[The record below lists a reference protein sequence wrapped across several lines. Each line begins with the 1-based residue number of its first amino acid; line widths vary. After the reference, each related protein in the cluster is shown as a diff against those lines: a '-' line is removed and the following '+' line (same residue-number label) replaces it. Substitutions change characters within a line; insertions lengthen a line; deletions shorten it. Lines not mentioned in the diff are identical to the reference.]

1 MKRTSDSFRSW
12 KQTSRRAVL
21 ALTAAVLPAIAT
33 PKVQAGAFPGAETTQ
48 PSAAEASNPKI
59 ELPAF
64 YAATDRLNPEGKPL
78 GTVLA
83 SEPMTSQV
91 PGSKAWRLAYVS
103 SDPAGRRHVV
113 TGFIVVP
120 DGPAPAGGRKLL
132 AWAHGTTGTARR
144 CGPSQYEQPAQPLNQ
159 YLLPTGTTWS
169 DVGLPAMEPLLK
181 QGYVIVATDYQ
192 GLGGP
197 GEHQYALPV
206 SNGMDVINALRA
218 ARDFKPA
225 AAGERAVVYGWS
237 QGGGATIGAAG
248 LVDYVKRADAVAPL
262 DILGFVAMAP
272 EDIGVEMAA
281 VSTETEAVR
290 ELQAVNQQMG
300 SNVFDFTHLA
310 MMYWGAAAANPS
322 LQLSDLFTAQAVSPI
337 NGMMQRKCMHE
348 LSATMNYWYADA
360 YPSLLK
366 SIPSNALAWV
376 KTIKDLSPG
385 LKPIAPVVIYW
396 GNYDTVVPPV
406 MHKLYFEAACK
417 QGAVMSRI
425 ELPGNNT
432 HFSTPA
438 SSQPYWLPWIADR
451 FAGKPVVN
459 GCPSA

>member
-1 MKRTSDSFRSW
+1 VNT
-12 KQTSRRAVL
+12 
-21 ALTAAVLPAIAT
+21 IAT
-33 PKVQAGAFPGAETTQ
+33 RALLAVVAGLLPLSSLPPSLAAAAFPGVDTTQ
-48 PSAAEASNPKI
+48 PSAADAVNPSI
-59 ELPAF
+59 YLPPF
-64 YAATDRLNPEGKPL
+64 YKATDRLDPKGKPL

-83 SEPMTSQV
+83 SEPVSSQV

-169 DVGLPAMEPLLK
+169 DVGLPAMEQLLK

-197 GEHQYALPV
+197 GDHQYMENA

-248 LVDYVKRADAVAPL
+248 LGEYAQRPDAVAPL
-262 DILGFVAMAP
+262 KLLGFVAMAP
-272 EDIGVEMAA
+272 GDAGNELPAL
-281 VSTETEAVR
+281 TTEA
-290 ELQAVNQQMG
+290 EAVTAIQSLTKQMSG
-300 SNVFDFTHLA
+300 NVFNFTHLA
-310 MMYWGAAAANPS
+310 MFYWGAVAANPS
-322 LQLSDLFTAQAVSPI
+322 LKLGDVFTEAAVPQI
-337 NGMMQRKCMHE
+337 NSIMRRKCMHE
-348 LSATMNYWYADA
+348 LSATMNYWYADT

-366 SIPSNALAWV
+366 ATPTNALAWV
-376 KTIKDLSPG
+376 NAIKALGPG
-385 LKPIAPVVIYW
+385 LKPMAPVVIYY
-396 GNYDTVVPPV
+396 GNHDTVVPPV

-438 SSQPYWLPWIADR
+438 ASQPYWLPWIADR

>member
-1 MKRTSDSFRSW
+1 VNT
-12 KQTSRRAVL
+12 
-21 ALTAAVLPAIAT
+21 IAT
-33 PKVQAGAFPGAETTQ
+33 RALLAVVTGLLPLSSLPPSLAAAAFPGVDTTQ
-48 PSAAEASNPKI
+48 PSAADAVNPSI
-59 ELPAF
+59 YLPPF
-64 YAATDRLNPEGKPL
+64 YKATDRLDPKGKPL

-83 SEPMTSQV
+83 SEPVSSQV

-144 CGPSQYEQPAQPLNQ
+144 CGPSQDPQPAQPLNQ

-169 DVGLPAMEPLLK
+169 DVGLPAMEQLLK

-197 GEHQYALPV
+197 GEHQYPQNA

-218 ARDFKPA
+218 ARDFRPA
-225 AAGERAVVYGWS
+225 QAGERAVVYGWS

-248 LVDYVKRADAVAPL
+248 LGEYVQRSDAVASL
-262 DILGFVAMAP
+262 KILGFVAMAP
-272 EDIGVEMAA
+272 SDAGTQMPTAR
-281 VSTETEAVR
+281 TEAEAVPVM
-290 ELQAVNQQMG
+290 QALNKQMG

-310 MMYWGAAAANPS
+310 MFYWGAAAADPS
-322 LQLSDLFTAQAVSPI
+322 LRLGDVFTEQAVTQLNS
-337 NGMMQRKCMHE
+337 MMRRKCMHE
-348 LSATMNYWYADA
+348 LSAAMNYCYGDT
-360 YPSLLK
+360 YPSLLR
-366 SIPSNALAWV
+366 STPTNALAWV
-376 KTIKDLSPG
+376 KASKALGPG
-385 LKPIAPVVIYW
+385 LKTMAPVVIYW
-396 GNYDTVVPPV
+396 GNHDTVVPPV

>member
-1 MKRTSDSFRSW
+1 M
-12 KQTSRRAVL
+12 RAL
-21 ALTAAVLPAIAT
+21 LAAVTSLLPLSSLPPSLAA
-33 PKVQAGAFPGAETTQ
+33 AAFPGVDTTQ
-48 PSAAEASNPKI
+48 PSAAEATNPSI
-59 ELPAF
+59 YLPPF
-64 YAATDRLNPEGKPL
+64 YKATDRLDPKGKPL

-83 SEPMTSQV
+83 SEPVSSQV

-169 DVGLPAMEPLLK
+169 DVGLPAMEQLLK

-197 GEHQYALPV
+197 GDHQYPQNA

-248 LVDYVKRADAVAPL
+248 LGEYAQRPDAVAPL
-262 DILGFVAMAP
+262 KLLGFVAMAP
-272 EDIGVEMAA
+272 SDAGNEMPA
-281 VSTETEAVR
+281 VTTEA
-290 ELQAVNQQMG
+290 EAVAAIQSLTKQLSGNIF
-300 SNVFDFTHLA
+300 NFTHLA
-310 MMYWGAAAANPS
+310 MFYWGAVAANPS
-322 LQLSDLFTAQAVSPI
+322 LKLSDIFTEEAVPQI
-337 NGMMQRKCMHE
+337 NSIMRRKCIHE
-348 LSATMNYWYADA
+348 LSASMSYWYADTF
-360 YPSLLK
+360 PSLLK
-366 SIPSNALAWV
+366 ATPTNAMAWV
-376 KTIKDLSPG
+376 NAIKALGPG
-385 LKPIAPVVIYW
+385 LKPMAPVVIYY
-396 GNYDTVVPPV
+396 GNHDTVVPPV